1 MSPMMLT
8 IAFIA
13 VSFAVAF
20 SLSVVT
26 TSHTGP

>member
-1 MSPMMLT
+1 MSPIMT

-20 SLSVVT
+20 TLSVINSART
-26 TSHTGP
+26 DL